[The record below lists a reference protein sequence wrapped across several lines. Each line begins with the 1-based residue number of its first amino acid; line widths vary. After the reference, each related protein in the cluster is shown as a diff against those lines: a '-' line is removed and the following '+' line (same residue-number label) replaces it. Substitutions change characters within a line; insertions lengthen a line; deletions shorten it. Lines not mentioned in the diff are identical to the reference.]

1 MGEAKKRGDY
11 ITRRADAVAAG
22 RIKRPNV
29 SRRKIERQVLMSDL
43 SLLSPELAMAMIYA
57 GMGNKLRRK

>member
-11 ITRRADAVAAG
+11 ITRSADAVAAG

-43 SLLSPELAMAMIYA
+43 SLLSPELAMVMIYA
-57 GMGNKLRRK
+57 GMGNKRRRK